1 MFIFRMLT
9 PLFFFSTLLAQEIY
23 FPSDD
28 EQSSTSNIT
37 KLLELKRGTDSYEYL
52 VDSVI
57 SRGILKLTLALD
69 RATLSNSGQSSDN
82 IVFSPISV
90 AGNCLSLYLNVYVR
104 HVCSLRI
111 LKTLDRLVTRKDKRT
126 VTLML

>member
-1 MFIFRMLT
+1 MFVVKSLAL
-9 PLFFFSTLLAQEIY
+9 PLFLFPILLAQEIQ

-28 EQSSTSNIT
+28 EDSVSNIT
-37 KLLELKRGTDSYEYL
+37 KLLELQRGTESYEHL

-90 AGNCLSLYLNVYVR
+90 AGTYFWLC
-104 HVCSLRI
+104 I
-111 LKTLDRLVTRKDKRT
+111 
-126 VTLML
+126 